1 MLQRWLDSFEQDHV
15 KEPGV
20 LWMLMVAVVFRVSW
34 SLWRIAFMTRPK
46 HWSGFTG
53 TLRGGELYLIISIV
67 IQLYRVI
74 VLHVNKFDLWHKCF
88 FFFFFPLLQLLKNS
102 DVWPVS
108 ISTIL
113 RIQSQISIL
122 FVWLAQIFKLCR
134 YDITTCVA
142 SSLSF

>member
-1 MLQRWLDSFEQDHV
+1 VISLKDSFYDKAEALV
-15 KEPGV
+15 GV
-20 LWMLMVAVVFRVSW
+20 YRDSERRWALSYHQHHYSRNFIGLWFCMSTSLICDTSVFFS
-34 SLWRIAFMTRPK
+34 
-46 HWSGFTG
+46 
-53 TLRGGELYLIISIV
+53 
-67 IQLYRVI
+67 
-74 VLHVNKFDLWHKCF
+74 
-88 FFFFFPLLQLLKNS
+88 FFFFPSLQLLKNS

-142 SSLSF
+142 TSLSF